1 MNDIEYEKFVGK
13 VLRNLGAE
21 RSYRGFDYITYG
33 TALVVKDGRKLYY
46 ITKSL
51 YPEIAIK
58 YRTTWRCVE
67 RDIRTIVDTIWK
79 NGDKEFLK
87 MISGEEIKEKP
98 NNSRFLE
105 LVAAYVVR
113 LEKYGV
119 LREME
124 NCLGQGYRD
133 FLDLKEKIEELE
145 KENEQLK
152 MMDQWL
158 KKQIEDLAEK
168 LQNSD

>member
-58 YRTTWRCVE
+58 YKTTWRCVE

-79 NGDKEFLK
+79 NGDKEFLRT
-87 MISGEEIKEKP
+87 E
-98 NNSRFLE
+98 
-105 LVAAYVVR
+105 R
-113 LEKYGV
+113 LLSDQYG
-119 LREME
+119 
-124 NCLGQGYRD
+124 LGGIVWIQRRGY
-133 FLDLKEKIEELE
+133 LY
-145 KENEQLK
+145 Q
-152 MMDQWL
+152 
-158 KKQIEDLAEK
+158 
-168 LQNSD
+168 